1 MQELK
6 TKIFQEI
13 EENKLKPKP
22 KWLFAFKSFGLL
34 VFILLV
40 ILFSFYVLA
49 FLGFVLSERDW
60 VQDNTY
66 SLQGIYFF
74 LNTLPVSMIFLA
86 GFMIL
91 TASFIAYK
99 YGLSYRKPF
108 INTLI
113 VIVFVLFGSR
123 YIFAKS
129 GLQQYI
135 KEEAFSRNIQLVPTT
150 WKKLRDGVKSAQMK

>member
-13 EENKLKPKP
+13 EEGNLKPKP

-34 VFILLV
+34 VFILFV

-60 VQDNTY
+60 VQDSTY
-66 SLQGIYFF
+66 SLQGIYFL
-74 LNTLPVSMIFLA
+74 LNTLPISMIILA
-86 GFMIL
+86 VFMIL
-91 TASFIAYK
+91 TASITAYK

-108 INTLI
+108 VYTLI
-113 VIVFVLFGSR
+113 VIGIILLGGRYVFD
-123 YIFAKS
+123 KS

-135 KEEAFSRNIQLVPTT
+135 KEEAFRREIRLVPSS
-150 WKKLRDGVKSAQMK
+150 WQELRNSIKSAQMK